1 MRLVRVAALSAIL
14 LLAATI
20 NANAQRNF
28 ELDILTET
36 FGFDATTKKS
46 VALSDL
52 HQGCPARDCI
62 PSIDNPKYLSAEEA
76 THVADDDLVITLSY
90 GGEYRAYPSK
100 ILDHHEIVNDTV
112 GGDPLAIT
120 WCPLC
125 GSAVGIRRTVAGK
138 TTEFGV
144 SGVLYNS
151 DLVLYDRATE
161 TLWDQIEAK
170 GIVGSMTD
178 ERLELVPV
186 SMSRWAKWRDR
197 HPDTLVLSN
206 ETGFAYDYTE
216 DPYADYRDST
226 RLFMPVSATD
236 ERVHAKTVV
245 FGFDLASGA
254 VAYAESVLEAD
265 GSYRHELNGD
275 QTEITLHDDGSVTML
290 RGDQTF
296 YPTRLFW
303 FAWYTFHPGT
313 DLVH

>member
-1 MRLVRVAALSAIL
+1 MRFVRFTALSASL
-14 LLAATI
+14 LLATV
-20 NANAQRNF
+20 ANGQRSF

-36 FGFDATTKKS
+36 FLFDESTKKT

-52 HQGCPARDCI
+52 RQGCPARDCI
-62 PSIDNPKYLSAEEA
+62 PSIDDPNYLSADAA
-76 THVADDDLVITLSY
+76 THVADDELVITLSY
-90 GGEYRAYPSK
+90 NGEYRAYPTK
-100 ILDHHEIVNDTV
+100 ILDHHEIVNDTL
-112 GGDPLAIT
+112 GGGALAIT

-125 GSAVGIRRTVAGK
+125 GSAVGIRRTVAGEV
-138 TTEFGV
+138 TEFGV

-170 GIVGSMTD
+170 GIVGKLTD
-178 ERLELVPV
+178 EHLELIPV

-197 HPDTLVLSN
+197 HPDTLVLSTD
-206 ETGFAYDYTE
+206 TGFDYDYTE
-216 DPYADYRDST
+216 DRFAEYRDST
-226 RLFMPVSATD
+226 GLFMPVSATD

-245 FGFDLASGA
+245 FGFDLPSGSI
-254 VAYAESVLEAD
+254 AYTESALEESGGYD
-265 GSYRHELNGD
+265 HDLNGEKA
-275 QTEITLHDDGSVTML
+275 EITLHDDGSVTML
-290 RGDQTF
+290 RGDQTL

>member
-1 MRLVRVAALSAIL
+1 MRSVRFIALTAIL
-14 LLAATI
+14 LLAAA
-20 NANAQRNF
+20 ANGQRSF
-28 ELDILTET
+28 ELDILAET
-36 FGFDATTKKS
+36 FRFDESTRKS

-52 HQGCPARDCI
+52 RQGCPARDCI
-62 PSIDNPKYLSAEEA
+62 PSIDDPNYLSADAA
-76 THVADDDLVITLSY
+76 THVADDELVITLSY
-90 GGEYRAYPSK
+90 NGEYRAYPTR
-100 ILDHHEIVNDTV
+100 ILDHHEIVNDTI
-112 GGDPLAIT
+112 GGEPLAIT

-125 GSAVGIRRTVAGK
+125 GSAVGIRRTVAGEV
-138 TTEFGV
+138 TEFGV

-170 GIVGSMTD
+170 GIVGRLTG
-178 ERLELVPV
+178 EHLELIPV

-197 HPDTLVLSN
+197 HPDTLVLSTD
-206 ETGFAYDYTE
+206 TGFEYDYTE
-216 DPYADYRDST
+216 DRFAEYRDST

-245 FGFDLASGA
+245 FGFDLPSGPI
-254 VAYAESVLEAD
+254 AYTEPVLQESGNYD
-265 GSYRHELNGD
+265 HDLNGEKA
-275 QTEITLHDDGSVTML
+275 EITLHDDGSVTML
-290 RGDQTF
+290 RDDQTL

>member
-1 MRLVRVAALSAIL
+1 MRLVRLAGLSAIL
-14 LLAATI
+14 LFAA
-20 NANAQRNF
+20 AASAQRSF
-28 ELDILTET
+28 ELDILAET
-36 FGFDATTKKS
+36 FGFDASTKKS
-46 VALSDL
+46 VPLSDL

-62 PSIDNPKYLSAEEA
+62 PSIDDPRYLPAEDA

-90 GGEYRAYPSK
+90 KGEYRAYPSK

-125 GSAVGIRRTVAGK
+125 GSAVGIRRTVAGI

-170 GIVGSMTD
+170 GIVGAMTD
-178 ERLELVPV
+178 EHLELVPV

-197 HPDTLVLSN
+197 HPDTLVLSI
-206 ETGFAYDYTE
+206 ETGFDYDYTA
-216 DPYADYRDST
+216 DRYADYRDST
-226 RLFMPVSATD
+226 RLFMPVSAMD
-236 ERVHAKTVV
+236 DRIHAKTVV
-245 FGFDLASGA
+245 FGFSLDFGDI
-254 VAYAESVLEAD
+254 AYAGSVLQENGA
-265 GSYRHELNGD
+265 YRHELNG
-275 QTEITLHDDGSVTML
+275 EEARITLHDDGSVTMR
-290 RGDQTF
+290 RGDQTY

-313 DLVH
+313 DLIH